1 MLRLHRVWILGALL
15 FLSACSSTFVYNRL
29 DFLLPWYLDDYAELN
44 REQETYLDELLSPFL
59 AWHRKQELPSYVSI
73 LGGIEDSLSRPLTPA
88 AVAAIFDEFQ
98 TAWFRLEGESLEWLL
113 NLGAQLSDEQIA
125 GFLEVLWEQQEEF
138 EEEYLER
145 SEEEFYQDSYDNLL
159 DSSQDYLGT
168 VSEKQRELLRQS
180 SRGLLRSDKAWL
192 QERAGWFTQLGV
204 LLEREPQW
212 QLRVREA
219 VVARRKTI
227 SPEYLRI
234 YEHNMGIIY
243 GIVAQLLNER
253 SEQQDRHLRKKLSE
267 LREDLEILIAQGK
280 DRAGT
285 PSG

>member
-1 MLRLHRVWILGALL
+1 MLRLCRVWILGALL

-59 AWHRKQELPSYVSI
+59 AWHRTQELPSYVSI
-73 LGGIEDSLSRPLTPA
+73 LGGIEDSLNRPLTPA
-88 AVAAIFDEFQ
+88 AAAAIFDEFQ

-113 NLGAQLSDEQIA
+113 NLGTQLSDEQIA
-125 GFLEVLWEQQEEF
+125 DFLQALWKQQDEF

-145 SEEEFYQDSYDNLL
+145 SDEEFYQDSYDNLL
-159 DSSQDYLGT
+159 DRSQDYLGT

-192 QERAGWFTQLGV
+192 QERADWFTQLGI

-212 QLRVREA
+212 QQRVREA
-219 VVARRKTI
+219 VVARRETI

-234 YEHNMGIIY
+234 YEHNMSIIY
-243 GIVAQLLNER
+243 DVVAQLLNER
-253 SEQQDRHLRKKLSE
+253 SERQDRHLRNKLSE
-267 LREDLEILIAQGK
+267 LREDLEVLIAQGK
-280 DRAGT
+280 GPAGT